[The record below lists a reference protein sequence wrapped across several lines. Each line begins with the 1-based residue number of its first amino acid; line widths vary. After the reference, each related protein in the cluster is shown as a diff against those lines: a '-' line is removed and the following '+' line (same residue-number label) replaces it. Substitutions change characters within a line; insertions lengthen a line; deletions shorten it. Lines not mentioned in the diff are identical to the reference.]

1 MGILDFEKEVGN
13 RTFQSDNRFK
23 NSLPNGAFEIST
35 QNPDGS
41 KKYSFDTIYKDREL
55 INVARD
61 YYESLN
67 NTEYKDDKDVVD
79 EFIADRT
86 WKQENIAMPGK
97 GIVSEYFDVQSLD
110 NKQKN
115 NRHENVIYCGDYLFH
130 PSIEGAI
137 SSGINAGN
145 EIN

>member
-67 NTEYKDDKDVVD
+67 NTE
-79 EFIADRT
+79 
-86 WKQENIAMPGK
+86 
-97 GIVSEYFDVQSLD
+97 
-110 NKQKN
+110 
-115 NRHENVIYCGDYLFH
+115 
-130 PSIEGAI
+130 
-137 SSGINAGN
+137 
-145 EIN
+145 